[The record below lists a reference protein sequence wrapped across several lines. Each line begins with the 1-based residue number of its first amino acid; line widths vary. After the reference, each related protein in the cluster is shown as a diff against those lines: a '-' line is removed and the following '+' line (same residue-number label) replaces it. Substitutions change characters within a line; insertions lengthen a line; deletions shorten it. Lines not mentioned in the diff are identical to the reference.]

1 MAVADPAGTFKVT
14 FWYRTAIA
22 CGLFPILLGT
32 AIFVAWLFT
41 DLDALEIIGLLF
53 IYGGIVLFAAGIVSL
68 FVFVSRA
75 RKGRISYRKSTNLA
89 LAVLVLNFPLCAAY
103 ISIAFAMES
112 AHVVTVVNRAGMPIE
127 ALTLTDP
134 AGRQFRVG
142 TVEPGQVRHACLD
155 FSGEGAVQFSLNVD
169 GETRAGT
176 LIGYLADP
184 LGSHATLRLSE
195 ELTAQANEE
204 FRRIS
209 LADFLR
215 YCLPGWQT

>member
-1 MAVADPAGTFKVT
+1 M
-14 FWYRTAIA
+14 
-22 CGLFPILLGT
+22 LLGT
-32 AIFVAWLFT
+32 AIFAAWLFT

-53 IYGGIVLFAAGIVSL
+53 IYGSIVLFAVGIISL
-68 FVFVSRA
+68 LVFVSRA
-75 RKGRISYRKSTNLA
+75 RKGGSAYRIPATLA
-89 LAVLVLNFPLCAAY
+89 LTVLVLNFPLCAAY

-134 AGRQFRVG
+134 AGRQFRFG
-142 TVEPGQVRHACLD
+142 TVGPGQARHACLD
-155 FSGEGAVQFSLNVD
+155 FSGEGAVQFSLDVD

-184 LGSHATLRLSE
+184 LGSHATVHLSE
-195 ELTAQANEE
+195 ELTAQASEE
-204 FRRIS
+204 FHRIS

-215 YCLPGWQT
+215 YCVPGRQT